1 MRFECPG
8 LSGRQW
14 AGAGSAVWR
23 QLGRLPSA
31 PGLGEGRFL
40 SAALCM
46 IRILLFCFIRGRE
59 ALMRRIGC

>member
-23 QLGRLPSA
+23 QLGPPSA
-31 PGLGEGRFL
+31 PGLGEGHFL

-46 IRILLFCFIRGRE
+46 IRILLFCLSGDRKP
-59 ALMRRIGC
+59 